1 MKVLDKISVLNKTL
15 QKHRDRKE
23 SLGFVPTMG
32 ALHKG
37 HMSLFEQAS
46 RENDV
51 VIGSIFVNPIQF
63 NNEEDL
69 AKYPRTLSEDIR
81 KLEQQGCDYVFTP
94 SVEEIYP
101 EPVNEKFDFGKLENV
116 MEGKFRPGHFN
127 GVAVVV
133 RRLLEIVQPHK
144 AYFGKKDYQQLQ
156 IVRKLVDMTNLDI
169 EIVPVPISREPDG
182 LALSSRN
189 LRLKPEEREVAPAI
203 YRIMREAKSNLQ
215 QFDTPKQ
222 MKDWG
227 LKQLNQYDVLEP
239 EYFEIVDMDTLEPIK
254 QWSDTSRCILCVAV
268 YAGKIRLIDN
278 ITLFF

>member
-169 EIVPVPISREPDG
+169 AIVPVPISREPDG